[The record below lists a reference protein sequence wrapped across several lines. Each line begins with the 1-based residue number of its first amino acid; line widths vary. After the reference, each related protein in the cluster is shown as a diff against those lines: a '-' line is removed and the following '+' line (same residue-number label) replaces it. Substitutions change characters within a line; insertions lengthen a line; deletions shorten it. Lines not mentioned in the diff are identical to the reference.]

1 MMETIILSY
10 NLSFSKVLHEPTEA
24 QYNALLI
31 AYGKDNGKG
40 KATDDP
46 SDQVSSDYKPNSG
59 YTEKRCVLP

>member
-1 MMETIILSY
+1 MMETTILSH

-46 SDQVSSDYKPNSG
+46 NDQVSSNFKPYSG
-59 YTEKRCVLP
+59 